1 VVVAFRAVKFWRVVD
16 PTTRRSPAPLK
27 VEVAVAPNAALKA
40 FNVVDVAP
48 PEKKNMEVVAD

>member
-1 VVVAFRAVKFWRVVD
+1 VVVAFRAVKFWSVVE

-40 FNVVDVAP
+40 LNVVDVAP
-48 PEKKNMEVVAD
+48 PEKKNIEVVAD